1 MEFYFNYPNDFI
13 SEEMAIAFLRE
24 KKMLL
29 KEGQKI
35 NAVMVQVHKNF
46 KEAPLRITFS
56 ITYQGGG
63 DFKYFN
69 FMEYYNWFEDNKFK
83 YLT

>member
-1 MEFYFNYPNDFI
+1 MDFYFNYPSDFV

-24 KKMLL
+24 KKVLL

-35 NAVMVQVHKNF
+35 NTVMIQVHKNLIS
-46 KEAPLRITFS
+46 APLSITFS

-63 DFKYFN
+63 EFKYYSFE
-69 FMEYYNWFEDNKFK
+69 EYYNWFEENKFK
-83 YLT
+83 FLT